1 MLLLDDISKS
11 QVSIVDFTDNNSPFD
26 SQFPSTE
33 SISNN
38 IIVYDNETD
47 DFDDDEF
54 IRNYKL
60 SYGSNSSEFAA
71 NEDIKVRKLTFT
83 DRQGS
88 GFLNDGHVIRTLDTK
103 AEVIGYSQANQIIYL
118 GKIGRCK
125 STGEDYFDITFNGDA
140 QLRYC
145 SENSLVYLHC
155 F

>member
-1 MLLLDDISKS
+1 MFNRLTSVTYPNVVLDDISKS

-47 DFDDDEF
+47 DFDDDEY

-88 GFLNDGHVIRTLDTK
+88 GF
-103 AEVIGYSQANQIIYL
+103 
-118 GKIGRCK
+118 
-125 STGEDYFDITFNGDA
+125 
-140 QLRYC
+140 
-145 SENSLVYLHC
+145 
-155 F
+155 